1 MSRPAFRVE
10 SADPW
15 AGDAWH
21 PDLPSSFDNH
31 AQYRSKPLS
40 PEDYA
45 QEDERFLS
53 LYFET
58 LKGAD
63 HSEALEASARRLGV
77 WGPIGGDRRSARRAP
92 APVEDGFLCD
102 VLENE
107 VPDLVPVALDSV
119 LGPWADFAPSPRLAR
134 AAVAAVSHST
144 LAAPGQKAIGRWH
157 RSQTSAP
164 GDLRRAVR
172 CLERIPAMLWSVDG
186 AVRPLLPLAPGYL
199 PDGPVDLSHAVPL
212 APGPVRAVV
221 ARLLPLEDG
230 RWVGVGAIGLPT
242 APPVAPLERRLSLEL
257 LRHRRHERR
266 ANWDDLLRE
275 HPEVLYRWCCTWT
288 WHFLE
293 AP

>member
-1 MSRPAFRVE
+1 
-10 SADPW
+10 
-15 AGDAWH
+15 
-21 PDLPSSFDNH
+21 
-31 AQYRSKPLS
+31 LS

-45 QEDERFLS
+45 REDERFLS

-58 LKGAD
+58 LKGTD
-63 HSEALEASARRLGV
+63 HSEALEESARRLGV

-107 VPDLVPVALDSV
+107 VPDLVPAALDSV

-134 AAVAAVSHST
+134 AAVAALSHST

-164 GDLRRAVR
+164 NALRRGIR

-199 PDGPVDLSHAVPL
+199 PDGPVDLSNVVPL

-230 RWVGVGAIGLPT
+230 RWVGVGAIGLPF
-242 APPVAPLERRLSLEL
+242 APPVAPLEKRLSLEL

-288 WHFLE
+288 WHSLE

>member
-1 MSRPAFRVE
+1 MSRPAFRLE

-15 AGDAWH
+15 AGDAWY
-21 PDLPSSFDNH
+21 PDLPSQFGNH
-31 AQYRSKPLS
+31 VRYGESPLS
-40 PEDYA
+40 EEDYA
-45 QEDERFLS
+45 REDERFLS

-58 LKGAD
+58 LKGLE
-63 HSEALEASARRLGV
+63 HGEALEECARKLGI
-77 WGPIGGDRRSARRAP
+77 WGPIGADRRSARRAP

-107 VPDLVPVALDSV
+107 VPDLVPAAMDRV
-119 LGPWADFAPSPRLAR
+119 LGPWADFGPSPCLAR

-157 RSQTSAP
+157 RSQTRAP
-164 GDLRRAVR
+164 GNLRRGIR
-172 CLERIPAMLWSVDG
+172 CLERIPAMLWSVEDG
-186 AVRPLLPLAPGYL
+186 VHPLLPLAPGYL
-199 PDGPVDLSHAVPL
+199 PDGPVELQGAVPL
-212 APGPVRAVV
+212 APGPMRAVV

-230 RWVGVGAIGLPT
+230 RWVGVGAIALPE
-242 APPVAPLERRLSLEL
+242 APPVAPLERRLRLEL

-288 WHFLE
+288 WHLLE